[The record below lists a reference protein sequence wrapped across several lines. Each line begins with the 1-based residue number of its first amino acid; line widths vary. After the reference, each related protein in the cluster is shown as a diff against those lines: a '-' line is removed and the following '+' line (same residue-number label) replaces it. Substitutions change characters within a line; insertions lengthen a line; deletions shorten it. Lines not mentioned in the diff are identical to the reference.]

1 MVWIVVEIKTL
12 GAYPFEGVL
21 TILLV
26 LNSCGL
32 KGLYF
37 FDDTKR
43 LEDIGD
49 IIEPPGLR
57 LKVDVVI
64 PLVGMFRIALCEEL
78 DSVFNRQNI

>member
-1 MVWIVVEIKTL
+1 MVVKIKALSTD
-12 GAYPFEGVL
+12 PSECIL

-26 LNSCGL
+26 LNSCSL
-32 KGLYF
+32 EGLYF
-37 FDDTKR
+37 FDDTKG
-43 LEDIGD
+43 LEDVGD

-64 PLVGMFRIALCEEL
+64 LLVGMVGIPLCEEL